1 MNANFELYG
10 WSGGFLEFVHQP
22 NSTTI
27 VPWYSADGMHWHAA
41 NALDPT
47 GMEPQ
52 YGPEYAP
59 RVTSLAEGPAG
70 LVAAAELEPL
80 GVACGPSEYPVQSL
94 WRSADGGA
102 TWARIDLA
110 GAFPQGSVYR
120 ISGGSGGYIARG
132 SIDSRTAIWVSAD
145 GRSWRQSD
153 LSVATFTNAGMSA
166 SISAAISFSG
176 GFVLAGTT
184 LRENGGCAGLDTS
197 IKFIGALWRSADG
210 TAWTRDDLKG
220 GTAGDWT
227 SMSVQRI
234 SDHALYATE
243 SSGNGTG
250 DNSTETDT
258 AWTSADGENWTVVS
272 GGPPI
277 IRSQL
282 LSNGQ
287 RGMVVTGLDGNV
299 PMPLAVWSFDN
310 NLKPVKLSQHGDTPT
325 KEPWFLGALGPA
337 GLLVTSS
344 DGARFWLGVPMA
356 Q

>member
-1 MNANFELYG
+1 MNANFDVYG
-10 WSGGFLEFVHQP
+10 WSGGYVEFVHRP

-27 VPWYSADGMHWHAA
+27 VPWYSADGLHWQAA

-59 RVTSLAEGPAG
+59 RVTSLVEGPAG

-145 GRSWRQSD
+145 GRSWRHSD
-153 LSVATFTNAGMSA
+153 LSGSTFTNAA
-166 SISAAISFSG
+166 ISAAVSFSG

-184 LRENGGCAGLDTS
+184 LAVGGGCAGLASTPQ
-197 IKFIGALWRSADG
+197 FIGALWRSADG
-210 TAWTRDDLKG
+210 TAWTRDDLMG
-220 GTAGDWT
+220 ATAGDDWV
-227 SMSVQRI
+227 SMSVRRI
-234 SDHALYATE
+234 SDRALYATE
-243 SSGNGTG
+243 SSGSGTG
-250 DNSTETDT
+250 DDSTETDT

-272 GGPPI
+272 GGPPS

-287 RGMVVTGLDGNV
+287 RGMVVTGLDGDV
-299 PMPLAVWSFDN
+299 PMPLGVWSFDN
-310 NLKPVKLSQHGDTPT
+310 NLKPVELSQRGDAPT

-337 GLLVTSS
+337 GLLVASS
-344 DGARFWLGVPMA
+344 DGAQFWLGVPMA